1 MTRVKRPNR
10 LDAWTPNESSFWPG
24 AGMSEGLI
32 TASSVVEGTGIAI
45 EFVVLM
51 TKESRPV
58 APDFFLA
65 GRFNCPEADLTLHST

>member
-32 TASSVVEGTGIAI
+32 TARSLVEGTGIAI
-45 EFVVLM
+45 EFVAVV
-51 TKESRPV
+51 SG
-58 APDFFLA
+58 D
-65 GRFNCPEADLTLHST
+65 RFGSSGILLKSL